1 MIKISIFTA
10 IIIFNTFLCYAITVD
25 KKIADAYFKS
35 YYPEDNNK
43 NASSVAD
50 IYYVYN
56 ENKTNT
62 IVLEGEYI
70 SEIDNEKVNINM
82 LFYPNIKLTESVNEV
97 HFFNNDFL
105 VTFSA
110 SYMKHSNYLLIMEFD
125 LIFFNSLNR
134 EKIISMFKDGNV
146 QIMYNFNG
154 KTYKYSIDDE
164 TASLI
169 GKLMIY
175 PSSKLTY

>member
-1 MIKISIFTA
+1 MIKIFIFTA

-25 KKIADAYFKS
+25 KKIADAYLKS

-70 SEIDNEKVNINM
+70 AEIDNGTVDINM

-110 SYMKHSNYLLIMEFD
+110 SYMKHSNYLLIMELN
-125 LIFFNSLNR
+125 LILFNSF
-134 EKIISMFKDGNV
+134 EKQKIISMFKNGGV

-154 KTYKYSIDDE
+154 KTYKYPIDDE
-164 TASLI
+164 TSNLI
-169 GKLMIY
+169 GQLIIGTH
-175 PSSKLTY
+175 SKL